1 MALITVNLR
10 LVSPYGENDIAK
22 PAAGQVRF
30 TPIAHGK
37 LNGALRTI
45 ETVNASIIQGV
56 MSPVELAPGAW
67 TVEVLPTRGNPW
79 PAVTVTLEEGM
90 EEPVNLADLA
100 PEIVIKGEQLAKGDP
115 GPGLVDWVDNGDGT
129 VSFISEDGRM
139 VGPGTMPAGP
149 EGPQGP
155 RGLQG
160 DPGPIGP
167 QGIQGVP
174 GDTGIQGP
182 AGPIGMTWRGVWSPD
197 TDYVDNDSV
206 FYEGSSYFAAGDP
219 SPGEVPS
226 TSSEHWTALAIQGQ
240 QGNQGLQGEQGPEG
254 PKGDPGADSVVPG
267 PEGPIGPEG
276 PAGIQGE
283 QGPAGEPGPRGPKGD
298 PGDPGPEGPQGRGFT
313 IRGNRDSIEDLPET
327 GQLGDGYLISG
338 DLYAWDDVN
347 GEWVNVGNVQG
358 PQGIQGLKGDK
369 GDQGIQGPKGDPGDE
384 GPQGPA
390 GIQGPKGET
399 GDQGPEGEIGPEG
412 PQGPVGDTGL
422 ATVNTVAPGVWM
434 IDQVPNPDSPV
445 LEDLQ
450 VSVFN
455 KADKQELSNL
465 QTQVEGYLSDV
476 DSAISSANTRIDTT
490 ETTISSD
497 ILPRLSDSPV
507 GATFVL
513 NNQPTIPDRTE
524 VIPTGWAKVGDSP
537 SPVTATD
544 SGFTTT
550 SPGLYLIAITG
561 SYGNGTP
568 TGNYEYRIIKNGV
581 RVMSIYGSADVSSR
595 SGTCVIQLGLEDIL
609 QPQYYQS
616 SGTSFTLR
624 QNNFNTLTFV
634 RIV

>member
-30 TPIAHGK
+30 TPVAHGK

-369 GDQGIQGPKGDPGDE
+369 GDQGIQGPKGDTGDTGPTGPANSLSVGTVTTGAAGTSASSTITGTSPSQVLNLTIPRGATGAQGPIGPKGDTGPQGE
-384 GPQGPA
+384 TGLQGATGPKGDTGAVGPIGPKGDTGPQGP
-390 GIQGPKGET
+390 
-399 GDQGPEGEIGPEG
+399 IGPPG
-412 PQGPVGDTGL
+412 QDAPPITR
-422 ATVNTVAPGVWM
+422 TAPGV
-434 IDQVPNPDSPV
+434 
-445 LEDLQ
+445 
-450 VSVFN
+450 F
-455 KADKQELSNL
+455 
-465 QTQVEGYLSDV
+465 
-476 DSAISSANTRIDTT
+476 
-490 ETTISSD
+490 TIK
-497 ILPRLSDSPV
+497 
-507 GATFVL
+507 
-513 NNQPTIPDRTE
+513 E
-524 VIPTGWAKVGDSP
+524 VVA
-537 SPVTATD
+537 
-544 SGFTTT
+544 
-550 SPGLYLIAITG
+550 
-561 SYGNGTP
+561 
-568 TGNYEYRIIKNGV
+568 
-581 RVMSIYGSADVSSR
+581 
-595 SGTCVIQLGLEDIL
+595 
-609 QPQYYQS
+609 
-616 SGTSFTLR
+616 
-624 QNNFNTLTFV
+624 
-634 RIV
+634 